1 MLISLISSQQ
11 GVDIVHISINC
22 CLKMFSMRGE
32 TISNAEDVR
41 REQSDSLSLS
51 GRTLQMSPKGNICPK
66 SHKVG
71 NPPAPPLLGYATE
84 VLQGDTC
91 ATRTD
96 L

>member
-1 MLISLISSQQ
+1 MRCMVVFLCIVESVNDCLSL
-11 GVDIVHISINC
+11 
-22 CLKMFSMRGE
+22 RGR

-66 SHKVG
+66 SHKEEI
-71 NPPAPPLLGYATE
+71 PTPPLLGYATE
-84 VLQGDTC
+84 DLQGDTC